1 MITAVNA
8 LLECFVTGLFTAGL
22 LVLCTRLGWFPVM
35 IVHTMTPEE
44 YNESKKDDDYNGKH
58 DDWHDGGY

>member
-44 YNESKKDDDYNGKH
+44 YSESKKDVKYDDDY
-58 DDWHDGGY
+58 DDKY

>member
-35 IVHTMTPEE
+35 IVHTMTPKE
-44 YNESKKDDDYNGKH
+44 YNESKKDVKYDDDY
-58 DDWHDGGY
+58 DDKY

>member
-8 LLECFVTGLFTAGL
+8 LLECFVTGIFTAGL

-35 IVHTMTPEE
+35 IVHTMTQKE
-44 YNESKKDDDYNGKH
+44 YEDRQQEDEDEYDDYGH
-58 DDWHDGGY
+58 